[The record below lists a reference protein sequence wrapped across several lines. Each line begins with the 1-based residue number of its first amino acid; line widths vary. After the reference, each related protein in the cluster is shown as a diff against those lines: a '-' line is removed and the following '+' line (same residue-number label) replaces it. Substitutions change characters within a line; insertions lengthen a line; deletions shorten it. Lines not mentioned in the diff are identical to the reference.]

1 MSLAKT
7 DLHDQTEAPEAN
19 TVEVEAE
26 VMQGDFEDFVRGEN
40 NKQRAGNYAQ
50 PFVGAK
56 EFKPNDSRFVDGHL
70 IFGTTNAEREERKRA
85 GAFFQSYQSMIP
97 AMTLDRATSLIQET
111 RSIFFRKGLIAGFVA
126 GIITCAAMSK
136 CSRSDSQSEKE
147 TVPKKESIAGQM
159 AQE

>member
-1 MSLAKT
+1 MNLSRAG
-7 DLHDQTEAPEAN
+7 LHDKTEAPETD
-19 TVEVEAE
+19 TVEIEAE
-26 VMQGDFEDFVRGEN
+26 VIQGGFEDFVRGEN

-97 AMTLDRATSLIQET
+97 AMTLDRATSLIEET
-111 RSIFFRKGLIAGFVA
+111 RSIFLKKGLIIGFVA
-126 GIITCAAMSK
+126 GIIASAAMSK

-147 TVPKKESIAGQM
+147 TVPLKTSIT
-159 AQE
+159 AQITQR

>member
-1 MSLAKT
+1 MNLSRAG
-7 DLHDQTEAPEAN
+7 LHDKTEAPETD

-40 NKQRAGNYAQ
+40 NKQRASNYSQ

-56 EFKPNDSRFVDGHL
+56 EFKPNDSRFVDGYL
-70 IFGTTNAEREERKRA
+70 VFGTTDAEKEERKRA
-85 GAFFQSYQSMIP
+85 GALFQSYRSMIP
-97 AMTLDRATSLIQET
+97 AMTLDRASSLITET
-111 RSIFFRKGLIAGFVA
+111 RSIFLVRGIIAGFVA

-147 TVPKKESIAGQM
+147 TVPLKTSIT
-159 AQE
+159 AQITQR